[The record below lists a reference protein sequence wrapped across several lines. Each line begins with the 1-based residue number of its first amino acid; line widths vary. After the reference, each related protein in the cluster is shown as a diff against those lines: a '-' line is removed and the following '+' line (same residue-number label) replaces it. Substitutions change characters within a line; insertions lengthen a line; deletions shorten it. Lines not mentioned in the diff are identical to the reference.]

1 MSASVKSTIKGGV
14 TKTKEQPS
22 KKKKKNSNKQIIF
35 ANLSIS
41 SSSSSPP
48 SSSTTHQ
55 QHHSAPPSHN
65 QQPKAGLDAIHE
77 NGEYEQQQQQQQNS
91 VNNRFPRS
99 STVPYPAY
107 ATVRKTAGN
116 SLPSSHYYFTDNG
129 TFVHETIS
137 PAQLNTYYNTRQP
150 FSLINTNFQPISPH
164 HHQYGTRPVDI
175 LKPTFLIVPKAAKQ
189 RLNAQLS
196 ASNSPTSTNKTKSS
210 PTKSMTKKT
219 DIKSPQ
225 KSIIT
230 IEKSPSTVRNIENQT
245 NNQSPTKTTMDIG
258 HKHIGLIA
266 TPNPSPYVHFV
277 NVTSPTQLSQERLP
291 DTSIIQSEFTNL
303 NDYNQTS
310 TSMHSMPNISLT
322 QGKNFFFFQ

>member
-22 KKKKKNSNKQIIF
+22 KKKKKNSNKQIMF

-41 SSSSSPP
+41 SSSFP
-48 SSSTTHQ
+48 SSSTPHQ
-55 QHHSAPPSHN
+55 QHHSAPPSH
-65 QQPKAGLDAIHE
+65 QQQSKSGLDAIHE
-77 NGEYEQQQQQQQNS
+77 NGEYEQQQQQNAA
-91 VNNRFPRS
+91 NNRFPRS

-107 ATVRKTAGN
+107 ATIRQTAGN
-116 SLPSSHYYFTDNG
+116 PLPSSHYYFTDNG
-129 TFVHETIS
+129 TFVHGTVS

-150 FSLINTNFQPISPH
+150 FSIINTNFQPISPH
-164 HHQYGTRPVDI
+164 HHQYGSRPVDI

-189 RLNAQLS
+189 RLTAQLS
-196 ASNSPTSTNKTKSS
+196 ASNSPIPTNKTKSS
-210 PTKSMTKKT
+210 PTKSITKKS

-225 KSIIT
+225 KSITT
-230 IEKSPSTVRNIENQT
+230 IEKSPSTVRHIENQT
-245 NNQSPTKTTMDIG
+245 NNQSPTQTRMDIG

-291 DTSIIQSEFTNL
+291 ETLITQSEFTNL
-303 NDYNQTS
+303 NDYNQQS
-310 TSMHSMPNISLT
+310 TSIHSMPNISLT
-322 QGKNFFFFQ
+322 QGKTFLNIF